1 MGPESE
7 LDTIR
12 TTRAHYEQE
21 QIREPYM
28 SKPLKSVATHR
39 PDPSDFLSKDAL
51 KALSP
56 QSIVEKMKALQPDLL
71 AAADVAEA
79 QRRPVDGLWDRIRDS
94 GYFYMWVPAKFGG
107 LEATVDEVVDATLP
121 IAKGC
126 ASTAWVSLFGLVHN
140 RHMVGFP
147 EQFQEELFG
156 GGKYGIIASATIPI
170 GKAEPC
176 EGGYKLSGRWRWA
189 TCVTQADWVLVVA
202 EAVVDGKP
210 AVGSFM
216 IPVEDL
222 KIIDTWDT
230 AGMRATGTHDVEGHD
245 IFVPEHRANLVQARN
260 GSGRGAELYSNPI
273 YRVPLSPL
281 LAFTTAVPLVGA
293 ARAAV
298 EFYQE
303 RLMVHVKRGTAGAQS
318 EKPNSQIRLAQ
329 AETMVSIA
337 ELTVRNV
344 MKENLAVAENPPVD
358 EVAFRS
364 KLRAQMSYAA
374 KLCREAVILVCESS
388 GTSIHFSSS
397 PIQRILRDVMV
408 MTSHV
413 IFDYD
418 VTMEQH
424 GRGMLGLAPNTTIT

>member
-1 MGPESE
+1 MS
-7 LDTIR
+7 LIQTR
-12 TTRAHYEQE
+12 TNS
-21 QIREPYM
+21 REPAV
-28 SKPLKSVATHR
+28 SKPAKSVQTHR
-39 PDPSDFLSKDAL
+39 PKPSDFLSKAEL
-51 KALSP
+51 ESLTP
-56 QSIVEKMKALQPDLL
+56 QQIIRDMQALQPDLL
-71 AAADVAEA
+71 AAAAQAET
-79 QRRPVDGLWDRIRDS
+79 QRRPVNGLWDRIRAS
-94 GYFYMWVPAKFGG
+94 GYFYMWIPKKFGG

-121 IAKGC
+121 IAKAC

-147 EQFQEELFG
+147 EAFQDELFG
-156 GGKYGIIASATIPI
+156 GGKYGIIASATMPV
-170 GKAEPC
+170 GKAVEC
-176 EGGYKLSGRWRWA
+176 DDGYRLSGRWRWA

-202 EAVVDGKP
+202 EATIDGKP

-216 IPVEDL
+216 IPADEL
-222 KIIDTWDT
+222 TIIDTWDT

-245 IFVPEHRANLVQARN
+245 IFVPEHRANLIQARN
-260 GSGRGAELYSNPI
+260 GSGRGAQLYDNPI

-303 RLMVHVKRGTAGAQS
+303 RLMVHVKRGTSGSQA

-329 AETMVSIA
+329 AETMVSVA
-337 ELTVRNV
+337 EHTIRNV
-344 MKENLAVAENPPVD
+344 MQQNLAVTDNPPAD
-358 EVAFRS
+358 EIAFRS

-388 GTSIHFSSS
+388 GTSIHFSAS

-424 GRGMLGLAPNTTIT
+424 GRGMLGLDPNTTIT